1 MLTLP
6 ILLTLTFATTLP
18 DAARDQNATLV
29 RQLIQQKS
37 SINEANAEGQTA
49 LYWAAHWSDLPT
61 VEALLKAG
69 ADPDKTTRYG
79 LTPLYEAA
87 VLGDPGITAAL
98 LKAGANAN
106 TAVPLIP
113 AARTGNIETVR
124 QLLDHKADPNAREP
138 WRGETALMLA
148 ASEGHADVVK
158 LLLQHGADANLQSKV
173 LDVEDRD
180 GIVGLQSSLYWK
192 GGLTALIYA
201 ARQGNTE
208 AGIALLEGAAST
220 TLGDA
225 DFRFTPLETAIF
237 NGHLDFAQM
246 LVEHGANLNDGSL
259 YLLVDQR
266 QLIPKRDDKQTV
278 AGLFRLFLDRGADP
292 NAPFNNGKI
301 PPRVTYPAI
310 RYGPI
315 HQGSTPLLA
324 ASRTQELTLM
334 KALLDKGANPNS
346 TTTVDHLT
354 PLMAALTQAAGG
366 RGGRGG
372 GGPRNIVPAVRLLL
386 DNGASVNAVNSRNMT
401 AAHYAARAGNDEA
414 LKLLVERGAKLDVK
428 DRIGRTPLDMAMGVM
443 TAVRG
448 DDAPPNERTAQLIRS
463 LAK

>member
-1 MLTLP
+1 VIPTL
-6 ILLTLTFATTLP
+6 LAFALVINLP
-18 DAARDQNATLV
+18 DAARDQKPDLV
-29 RQLIQQKS
+29 RQLIQQKAP
-37 SINEANAEGQTA
+37 INEANAEGQTA
-49 LYWAAHWSDLPT
+49 LYWAAHWSHLPT

-69 ADPDKTTRYG
+69 ADPNKTTRYG

-106 TAVPLIP
+106 TAIPLIP
-113 AARTGNIETVR
+113 AARTGNLETVR
-124 QLLDHKADPNAREP
+124 QLLLHKADPNARES

-237 NGHLDFAQM
+237 NGHLEFAQM

-266 QLIPKRDDKQTV
+266 QLIPNRGDKQTV

-324 ASRTQELTLM
+324 AARTQELTLM
-334 KALLDKGANPNS
+334 KALLDKGANPNA

-372 GGPRNIVPAVRLLL
+372 GPQNIVPAVRLVL
-386 DNGASVNAVNSRNMT
+386 DKGANVNAVNSRNMT
-401 AAHYAARAGNDEA
+401 AAHYAARTGNDEA
-414 LKLLVERGAKLDVK
+414 LKLLVERGAKLDVR
-428 DRIGRTPLDMAMGVM
+428 DRIGRTPLDMALGVM

-448 DDAPPNERTAQLIRS
+448 DDSPPNERTAQLIRS
-463 LAK
+463 LTGKP